1 MLLVDAPHLAG
12 VAERNGALEWIK
24 DPRLSPIAQAVV
36 DGARRGEDLGMAELL
51 ALVDAEEQAQ
61 VHERVFAGEYRDL
74 GATNPQ
80 ALLLD
85 LVRRCEREALVQEKL
100 EVDADVRRLSA
111 EGYVR
116 EAAERK
122 NYGLSLSRRIDE
134 LRHLSTLGGS
144 ADPQPTHN

>member
-1 MLLVDAPHLAG
+1 MLLVDVPHLAG
-12 VAERNGALEWIK
+12 VAEREGALEWIK

-36 DGARRGEDLGMAELL
+36 DGARRGEDLGMSDLL
-51 ALVDAEEQAQ
+51 ALVDADAQAL

-85 LVRRCEREALVQEKL
+85 LVRRCEREALVEEKL

-134 LRHLSTLGGS
+134 LRHLSSGS

>member
-1 MLLVDAPHLAG
+1 MLLVDVPHLAG
-12 VAERNGALEWIK
+12 VAERAGALEWIK
-24 DPRLSPIAQAVV
+24 DPRLEPIARAVV
-36 DGARRGEDLGMAELL
+36 DAARRGEVIGMPELL
-51 ALVDAEEQAQ
+51 ALGVADAQAL

-85 LVRRCEREALVQEKL
+85 LVRRCELEALAVEKR
-100 EVDADVRRLSA
+100 EVDADVRRLTA
-111 EGYVR
+111 EGFVR

-134 LRHLSTLGGS
+134 LRRPV
-144 ADPQPTHN
+144 DVVPTHN